1 MFDWQ
6 NLAVAL
12 IIGLAVAY
20 MARRAVGSRRR
31 AGCGNCSESKRP
43 EPAKLVQMGR
53 RGK

>member
-6 NLAVAL
+6 NLAVA
-12 IIGLAVAY
+12 IIVGLAVAY

-31 AGCGNCSESKRP
+31 AGCGNCGEGERP
-43 EPAKLVQMGR
+43 QPAKLVQMGR